1 MAQVVQDAGKEIT
14 YRKFGPVRLS
24 PGVMRY
30 QMLVYYISTVT
41 ALMIMTFNPQAQPFL
56 LTEILGVPESQQG
69 ALSGN
74 LAFVGEIVILFSI
87 GGWGTLSDKIGRKF
101 VYGAGFLL
109 MGIALFLM
117 PTVTTVPML
126 YLYRSLFALG
136 AASVSTMLATIVA
149 DYAINEDRGKASGL
163 QGIGNGLGA
172 MMTVFI
178 ALQLPRIFMNNDA
191 TALEAAQRTYGLVAM
206 VAILSAILMIIGL
219 QGRSKRQK
227 EQKKSIWQISREG
240 FAAAKDPG
248 VALAYMA
255 AFVSRGDLAIVGTFF
270 TLWVVTYGTA
280 EAGLSTAD
288 ALARA
293 GIVIGISQLTSLIFA
308 PLFGIMADRINRVNA
323 VIIAVFISAV
333 GYGST
338 ILVDDP
344 TGGAMIFIC
353 AIIIG
358 MGEISGVIAS
368 GVLIAQQA
376 PSEIRGSIIGIFS
389 LCGAFGIMVATG
401 VGGQLFD
408 SWRPQG
414 PFVLFS
420 IFSVIVVVFGLIVR
434 NRVVPLNEEIES
446 VGGH

>member
-1 MAQVVQDAGKEIT
+1 MAQVAQETEIT

-30 QMLVYYISTVT
+30 QMLVYYLSTVT
-41 ALMIMTFNPQAQPFL
+41 AMIIFTFNPQVQPFL
-56 LTEILGVPESQQG
+56 LTEILQIPESQQG
-69 ALSGN
+69 VLSGN
-74 LAFVGEIVILFSI
+74 LAFFGEIVILFSI
-87 GGWGTLSDKIGRKF
+87 GGWGTLSDKVGRKF
-101 VYGAGFLL
+101 VYAAGFLL
-109 MGIALFLM
+109 MGSALFLT
-117 PTVTTVPML
+117 PTVTSVPML
-126 YLYRSLFALG
+126 YVYRGLFALG
-136 AASVSTMLATIVA
+136 AASASTMLATIVA
-149 DYAINEDRGKASGL
+149 DYAIDEDRGKASGL
-163 QGIGNGLGA
+163 QGIGNGVGA
-172 MMTVFI
+172 IITVFI

-191 TALEAAQRTYGLVAM
+191 SGFEAAQRTYGLVAM
-206 VAILSAILMIIGL
+206 VGILSAIVMAIGL
-219 QGRSKRQK
+219 QGRTKRQK
-227 EQKKSIWQISREG
+227 EQKKSIWQISKEG

-280 EAGLSTAD
+280 EAGLSAAD

-308 PLFGIMADRINRVNA
+308 PVFGIMADKINRVNA
-323 VIIAVFISAV
+323 VIIAVLISAI

-338 ILVDDP
+338 IFVDDP
-344 TGGAMIFIC
+344 TSGAMIFIC

-376 PSEIRGSIIGIFS
+376 PSDIRGSIIGIFS

-420 IFSVIVVVFGLIVR
+420 IFSVIVVVYGLIVR